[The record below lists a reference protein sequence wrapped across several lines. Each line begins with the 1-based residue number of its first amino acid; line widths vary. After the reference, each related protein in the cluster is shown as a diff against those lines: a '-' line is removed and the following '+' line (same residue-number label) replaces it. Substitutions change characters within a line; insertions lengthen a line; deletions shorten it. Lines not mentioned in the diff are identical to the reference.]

1 MIRVFKRELSRIWHN
16 PRYVI
21 LLTLGVALAFT
32 FFATLTKEGMPEKL
46 PVAVV
51 DMDHTY
57 LSRRLCHE
65 LEATQGVTIAAVY
78 DNHTEARQAMQRG
91 EIFAFYEIPKGTYNE
106 LLQFHAPHFG
116 LYTNTSYLLA
126 GMLSYK
132 QLATM
137 GMLAAGAVQRE
148 VFRKKGYDEEKI
160 MGIIQPVEMDTH
172 LVGNPLSSY
181 RIYLMTTIIPALI
194 SFIALLH
201 SIYVLAR
208 EREER
213 TVRNLLRKAKGDRM
227 KAVVGKLLPYTI
239 HYTLLLFIANLLMF
253 GPMHFPFEGSWP
265 LMMLNSVLL
274 IFAVQCV
281 AVFIAGLVPEI
292 SLGIGAV
299 YGALCFSLSGFSFPI
314 EAMPRVFTGISWLYP
329 IRHYYLNYCD
339 IAIFGN
345 GPQHCWPHICAL
357 VAFGLLGL
365 IGVIACRQ
373 YEKGEV
379 KDYGLKVMGYRGAG
393 AVNPPLHSITHNLS
407 PITVLSDIWAVFTAE
422 VRRVFTSKIT
432 MLAFFVATVIYPV
445 VFCLIYGTEYMHN
458 MPVAVVDESHCE
470 ASKRFIHK
478 LEATPELTVSYR
490 CNTMAEAE
498 QLMRDHRVHA
508 ILYIPRDYAE
518 HIATMRTARIAMFCD
533 MSSFYYYK
541 SAATGGSFVLIDE
554 MHTIELQRFG
564 MAGTTGQQATDLV
577 QPAVYDDV
585 RLYNPSGGFASFFV
599 PALLILVI
607 QQSLF
612 FGITVLCGQAN
623 EDRRALRLIPP
634 HLRNRSIHR
643 VTFGRLLCFLLLYVP
658 VTLVDLWIIPRLF
671 GLPQLGNLHDV
682 ILFILPLLVA
692 VACMGMTVGN
702 LFVRHELSGLLSLL
716 WFSVLLFFMSGIV
729 WPQSNMPV
737 FWHALSYLFPSTPG
751 IQGFVGITSM
761 GATLAEVRSQYLTLW
776 IQAGAWF
783 TAACLSLRLVKKY
796 GTK

>member
-16 PRYVI
+16 PRHVI
-21 LLTLGVALAFT
+21 LLTLGVMLAFT
-32 FFATLTKEGMPEKL
+32 FFATLTREGMPEKL

-65 LEATQGVTIAAVY
+65 LEATQGVKVAAVY
-78 DNHTEARQAMQRG
+78 DNHTQARQAMQRG

-148 VFRKKGYDEEKI
+148 VFRKKGFDEEKI
-160 MGIIQPVEMDTH
+160 MGLIMPVEFDTH

-181 RIYLMTTIIPALI
+181 KIYLMTTLIPAII

-201 SIYVLAR
+201 SIYVLFR

-213 TVRNLLRKAKGDRM
+213 TVRNLMRQARGNRM
-227 KAVVGKLLPYTI
+227 HAFMGKLLPYTI
-239 HYTLLLFIANLLMF
+239 LYSLLLLIANLLMF
-253 GPMHFPFEGSWP
+253 GPMHFPFEGNWL
-265 LMMLNSVLL
+265 LMMANSVML
-274 IFAVQCV
+274 IAAVQCV
-281 AVFIAGLVPEI
+281 AVLIVTLVPEI

-314 EAMPRVFTGISWLYP
+314 EAMPRAFSGISWLYP

-345 GPQHCWPHICAL
+345 GLEHTWPHFAAL
-357 VAFGLLGL
+357 LAFGIAGL
-365 IGVIACRQ
+365 AGVFACKQ
-373 YEKGEV
+373 YEDEPKYEQ
-379 KDYGLKVMGYRGAG
+379 KFKNADNQPK
-393 AVNPPLHSITHNLS
+393 SINSKLS
-407 PITVLSDIWAVFTAE
+407 ILVDIWDVFTSE
-422 VRRVFTSKIT
+422 IRRVFTNKIV
-432 MLAFFVATVIYPV
+432 MLAFFIATILYPV

-458 MPVAVVDESHCE
+458 MPVAVVDESRCE
-470 ASKRFIHK
+470 ASKRFAHK
-478 LEATPELTVSYR
+478 LDATPEVNVCYR
-490 CNTMAEAE
+490 CNTMTEAE

-508 ILYIPRDYAE
+508 IYYIPADFSRRLAQ
-518 HIATMRTARIAMFCD
+518 MRTARIGVFCD

-554 MHTIELQRFG
+554 MHTIELERMG
-564 MAGTTGQQATDLV
+564 MAGTTGQQATDMV
-577 QPAVYDDV
+577 QPAVYDDI

-612 FGITVLCGQAN
+612 FGITILCGEAN
-623 EDRRALRLIPP
+623 ENKRSLRLIPAR
-634 HLRNRSIHR
+634 LRSRSIHR
-643 VTFGRLLCFLLLYVP
+643 VTTGRLLCFLMLYVP
-658 VTLVDLWIIPRLF
+658 VTLLDLWIIPRLF
-671 GLPQLGNLHDV
+671 GLPQLGNLHD
-682 ILFILPLLVA
+682 IMLFVLPLLIA
-692 VACMGMTVGN
+692 AACMGMTIGN
-702 LFVRHELSGLLSLL
+702 FFVREQFSGLLSLL

-729 WPQSNMPV
+729 WPHSNMPT
-737 FWHALSYLFPSTPG
+737 FWHTFSYLFPSTPG
-751 IQGFVGITSM
+751 IQGFVAITSM
-761 GATLAEVRSQYLTLW
+761 GATLAEVRSHYLTLW
-776 IQAGAWF
+776 IQAGVWF
-783 TAACLSLRLVKKY
+783 TAACLSLRFIKKFR
-796 GTK
+796 KP

>member
-1 MIRVFKRELSRIWHN
+1 MFRAFKRELSRIWHY

-21 LLTLGVALAFT
+21 LMTVSVVVAFT
-32 FFATLTKEGMPEKL
+32 FFATLTREGLPEKL

-65 LEATQGVTIAAVY
+65 LEATQGVSVAAVY
-78 DNHTEARQAMQRG
+78 DNHTQARQAMQRG

-148 VFRKKGYDEEKI
+148 VLRKKGYGEEQI
-160 MGIIQPVEMDTH
+160 MGLIQPVEMDTH

-181 RIYLMTTIIPALI
+181 KIYLMTTIIPAII
-194 SFIALLH
+194 SFMALLH

-213 TVRNLLRKAKGDRM
+213 TLRNLLRKTRGNRLHAI
-227 KAVVGKLLPYTI
+227 AGKLLPYTI
-239 HYTLLLFIANLLMF
+239 LYCLLLLIANLVMF
-253 GPMHFPFEGSWP
+253 GPMHFPFEGSWL
-265 LMMLNSVLL
+265 LMMLNSMLL
-274 IFAVQCV
+274 IFAVQCA
-281 AVFIAGLVPEI
+281 AVFIACLVPDI

-314 EAMPRVFTGISWLYP
+314 EAMPRAFTGISWLYP

-339 IAIFGN
+339 IALFGN
-345 GPQHCWPHICAL
+345 GLEHCWPHFCAL
-357 VAFGLLGL
+357 VAFGLMGL
-365 IGVIACRQ
+365 AGVLASKQFFGDNRKSGTSDNVEYGVQHYSLERQ
-373 YEKGEV
+373 S
-379 KDYGLKVMGYRGAG
+379 
-393 AVNPPLHSITHNLS
+393 PLR
-407 PITVLSDIWAVFTAE
+407 DIWDVFTAE

-432 MLAFFVATVIYPV
+432 MLAFFVATVLYPV

-458 MPVAVVDESHCE
+458 MPVAVVDESRCE
-470 ASKRFIHK
+470 DSKRFVHK
-478 LEATPELTVSYR
+478 LEASPELTVAYR
-490 CNTMAEAE
+490 CNTMSEAE
-498 QLMRDHRVHA
+498 ELMRDHRVHA
-508 ILYIPRDYAE
+508 ILYIPRDYADRL
-518 HIATMRTARIAMFCD
+518 ATMRTARIAMFCD

-541 SAATGGSFVLIDE
+541 SAATGGNFVLIDE
-554 MHTIELQRFG
+554 MHTIELQRYGKAG
-564 MAGTTGQQATDLV
+564 MTGRQADDML
-577 QPAVYDDV
+577 QPVVYDDV

-612 FGITVLCGQAN
+612 FGITVMCGQAN

-634 HLRNRSIHR
+634 RLRSKSIHR

-671 GLPQLGNLHDV
+671 GLPQLGTLHDV
-682 ILFILPLLVA
+682 LLFVLPLLVA

-702 LFVRHELSGLLSLL
+702 LFVRQQLSGLLCLL
-716 WFSVLLFFMSGIV
+716 WFSVILFFISGIV
-729 WPQSNMPV
+729 WPQGNMPA
-737 FWHALSYLFPSTPG
+737 FWRTLSYLFPSTPG
-751 IQGFVGITSM
+751 IQGFVGITST
-761 GATLAEVRSQYLTLW
+761 GATLAEVRRQYLTLW

-783 TAACLSLRLVKKY
+783 MAACLSLRLMKRFRKA
-796 GTK
+796 

>member
-1 MIRVFKRELSRIWHN
+1 MYRVFKRELWRIRQN

-21 LLTLGVALAFT
+21 LLTLAVAVAFT
-32 FFATLTKEGMPEKL
+32 FFATLTREGLPEKL

-51 DMDHTY
+51 DMDHSY

-65 LEATQGVTIAAVY
+65 LEATQGVTVAAVY

-148 VFRKKGYDEEKI
+148 VLRKKGYDEEQL
-160 MGIIQPVEMDTH
+160 MGLIQPVEMDTH

-181 RIYLMTTIIPALI
+181 KIYLMTTLLPAII

-213 TVRNLLRKAKGDRM
+213 TVRQLLRKAKGDRA
-227 KAVVGKLLPYTI
+227 KAIVGKLLPYTI
-239 HYTLLLFIANLLMF
+239 HYSLLLLVANLLMF
-253 GPMHFPFEGSWP
+253 GPMHFPFEGSWL

-274 IFAVQCV
+274 IAAVQCA

-345 GPQHCWPHICAL
+345 GMEHCWPHFCAL
-357 VAFGLLGL
+357 VAFGVLGVVG
-365 IGVIACRQ
+365 IVGCRQ
-373 YEKGEV
+373 YEKELNVDSGKMKEESSAAASGKPSV
-379 KDYGLKVMGYRGAG
+379 S
-393 AVNPPLHSITHNLS
+393 NFNLS
-407 PITVLSDIWAVFTAE
+407 VLTDIWTVFTAE
-422 VRRVFTSKIT
+422 VRRVFSSKIT
-432 MLAFFVATVIYPV
+432 LLAFFVATILYPV

-458 MPVAVVDESHCE
+458 MPVAVVDESRCE
-470 ASKRFIHK
+470 ASSRFVRK
-478 LEATPELTVSYR
+478 LDATPELTVAYR

-498 QLMRDHRVHA
+498 RLMADHRVHA

-518 HIATMRTARIAMFCD
+518 KLASMRTARIAMFCD

-541 SAATGGSFVLIDE
+541 SAATGGNFVLIDE
-554 MHTIELQRFG
+554 MHTIELQRMG
-564 MAGTTGQQATDLV
+564 QAGTTGRQAADMV
-577 QPAVYDDV
+577 QPVVYDDV

-599 PALLILVI
+599 PALLVLVI

-634 HLRNRSIHR
+634 HLRSRSIHR

-671 GLPQLGNLHDV
+671 GLPQLGTLRDV
-682 ILFILPLLVA
+682 LLFALPLLVA

-702 LFVRHELSGLLSLL
+702 IFVHEQLSGLLSLL

-729 WPQSNMPV
+729 WPQSNMPDV
-737 FWHALSYLFPSTPG
+737 WRWFSHLFPSTPG
-751 IQGFVGITSM
+751 IQGYVGIAST
-761 GATLAEVRSQYLTLW
+761 GATLAEVRRQYLTLW

-783 TAACLSLRLVKKY
+783 TAACLSLRFVKRFKR
-796 GTK
+796 

>member
-1 MIRVFKRELSRIWHN
+1 MIRVVKRELSRIWHN

-21 LLTLGVALAFT
+21 LLTLGVMLAFT
-32 FFATLTKEGMPEKL
+32 FFATLTKEGLPEKL
-46 PVAVV
+46 PVGVV

-65 LEATQGVTIAAVY
+65 LEATQGVTIEAVY
-78 DNHTEARQAMQRG
+78 DNHTEARKAMQRG

-160 MGIIQPVEMDTH
+160 MGLIMPVEFDTH

-181 RIYLMTTIIPALI
+181 KIYLMTTIIPAII

-201 SIYVLAR
+201 SIYVLIR

-213 TVRNLLRKAKGDRM
+213 TVRNLMRQARGNRM
-227 KAVVGKLLPYTI
+227 HAFMGKLLPYTML
-239 HYTLLLFIANLLMF
+239 YSLLLLIANLLMF
-253 GPMHFPFEGSWP
+253 GPMHFPFEGSWL
-265 LMMLNSVLL
+265 LMMANSIMLVA
-274 IFAVQCV
+274 AVQCV
-281 AVFIAGLVPEI
+281 AVLIVNLVPDI
-292 SLGIGAV
+292 GMGIGAV

-345 GPQHCWPHICAL
+345 GLEHTWPHFVAL
-357 VAFGLLGL
+357 LVFGIAGLAGIAFGK
-365 IGVIACRQ
+365 R
-373 YEKGEV
+373 YEEEV
-379 KDYGLKVMGYRGAG
+379 EEEQRFNSTDLFAKT
-393 AVNPPLHSITHNLS
+393 VNSKFSIL
-407 PITVLSDIWAVFTAE
+407 VDIWDVFTAE
-422 VRRVFTSKIT
+422 IRRVFTNKMVI
-432 MLAFFVATVIYPV
+432 LAFFVATILYPV
-445 VFCLIYGTEYMHN
+445 VFCLIYSTEYMHN
-458 MPVAVVDESHCE
+458 MPVAVVDESRCE
-470 ASKRFIHK
+470 ASKRFAHK
-478 LEATPELTVSYR
+478 IDATPEVDVHYR

-498 QLMRDHRVHA
+498 QLMRDHRIHA
-508 ILYIPRDYAE
+508 IYYIPADFSQRLAK
-518 HIATMRTARIAMFCD
+518 MQTARIGVFCD
-533 MSSFYYYK
+533 MGSFYYYK

-554 MHTIELQRFG
+554 MHTIELERMG
-564 MAGTTGQQATDLV
+564 MAGTTGQQATDMV

-612 FGITVLCGQAN
+612 FGITILCGESN
-623 EDRRALRLIPP
+623 ENRRALRLIPP
-634 HLRNRSIHR
+634 RLRSKSIHR
-643 VTFGRLLCFLLLYVP
+643 VTIGRVLCFLLLYVP
-658 VTLVDLWIIPRLF
+658 VTLLVLWIIPRLF
-671 GLPQLGNLHDV
+671 GLPQLGNLYD
-682 ILFILPLLVA
+682 ILLFILPLLIA
-692 VACMGMTVGN
+692 VVCMGLTIGN
-702 LFVRHELSGLLSLL
+702 FFVRQQLSGLLGLL

-729 WPQSNMPV
+729 WPHSNMPV
-737 FWHALSYLFPSTPG
+737 FWNTLSYLFPSTPG
-751 IQGFVGITSM
+751 IQGFVGITST
-761 GATLAEVRSQYLTLW
+761 GATLEEVREHYLTLW

-783 TAACLSLRLVKKY
+783 TAACYSLRFIKKY
-796 GTK
+796 RKP

>member
-1 MIRVFKRELSRIWHN
+1 MYRAFKRELSRIWHK

-21 LLTLGVALAFT
+21 LLTLGVVVAFT
-32 FFATLTKEGMPEKL
+32 FFATLTREGLPEKL
-46 PVAVV
+46 PVGVV

-65 LEATQGVTIAAVY
+65 LEATQGVTVAAVY

-91 EIFAFYEIPKGTYNE
+91 EIFAFYEIPNGTYNE

-148 VFRKKGYDEEKI
+148 VLRKKGYDEEQT
-160 MGIIQPVEMDTH
+160 MGLIQPVEMDTH

-181 RIYLMTTIIPALI
+181 KIYLMTTIIPAII
-194 SFIALLH
+194 SFMALLH

-213 TVRNLLRKAKGDRM
+213 TVRNLLRKARGNRLR
-227 KAVVGKLLPYTI
+227 AIVGKLLPYTM
-239 HYTLLLFIANLLMF
+239 HYSFLLMVANLLMF
-253 GPMHFPFEGSWP
+253 GPMHFPFEGSWL

-274 IFAVQCV
+274 IFAVQCA

-299 YGALCFSLSGFSFPI
+299 YGALCFSLSGFSFPV

-345 GPQHCWPHICAL
+345 GLEHCWPHFCAL
-357 VAFGLLGL
+357 LAFGLIGL
-365 IGVIACRQ
+365 VGVLAMKQ
-373 YEKGEV
+373 YVSGEK
-379 KDYGLKVMGYRGAG
+379 MGKTSLLISNSFSEKQSYLR
-393 AVNPPLHSITHNLS
+393 
-407 PITVLSDIWAVFTAE
+407 DIWDVFTAE

-432 MLAFFVATVIYPV
+432 MLAFFVATILYPV

-458 MPVAVVDESHCE
+458 MPVAVVDEAASE
-470 ASKRFIHK
+470 DSKRFVHK
-478 LEATPELTVSYR
+478 LEATPELTVAYR

-508 ILYIPRDYAE
+508 VLYIPHDYSNRLA
-518 HIATMRTARIAMFCD
+518 AMRTARIAMFCD

-541 SAATGGSFVLIDE
+541 SAATGGNFVLIDE
-554 MHTIELQRFG
+554 MHTIELQRYGKAG
-564 MAGTTGQQATDLV
+564 MTGRQADDMM
-577 QPAVYDDV
+577 QPVVYDDV

-623 EDRRALRLIPP
+623 EDRRALRLIPT
-634 HLRNRSIHR
+634 HLRTKSIHR
-643 VTFGRLLCFLLLYVP
+643 VTFGRLLCYLLLYVP

-671 GLPQLGNLHDV
+671 GLPQLGTLYDV
-682 ILFILPLLVA
+682 LLFALPMLIA

-702 LFVRHELSGLLSLL
+702 LFVRQQLSGLLSLL

-737 FWHALSYLFPSTPG
+737 LWRTLSYLFPSTPG
-751 IQGFVGITSM
+751 IQGFVGITST

-783 TAACLSLRLVKKY
+783 TAACLSLRFIKRYRKA
-796 GTK
+796 

>member
-21 LLTLGVALAFT
+21 LLTLGIVVAFT

-57 LSRRLCHE
+57 LSRRICHE
-65 LEATQGVTIAAVY
+65 LEATQGVSIAAVY
-78 DNHTEARQAMQRG
+78 DNHTQARQAMQRG

-148 VFRKKGYDEEKI
+148 VYRKKGYSEEQL
-160 MGIIQPVEMDTH
+160 MGLIQPVEMDTH

-181 RIYLMTTIIPALI
+181 KIYLMTTIIPALI

-213 TVRNLLRKAKGDRM
+213 TVRNLLRKAGGNRM
-227 KAVVGKLLPYTI
+227 KAIIGKLLPYNI
-239 HYTLLLFIANLLMF
+239 LYTLLLLIANLLMF
-253 GPMHFPFEGSWP
+253 GPMHFPFEGNWL
-265 LMMLNSVLL
+265 LMMLNSALL
-274 IFAVQCV
+274 IFAVQCA
-281 AVFIAGLVPEI
+281 AVLISSLVPEI
-292 SLGIGAV
+292 CLGIGAV

-345 GPQHCWPHICAL
+345 GLGHCWPHLCAL
-357 VAFGLLGL
+357 LAFGLMG
-365 IGVIACRQ
+365 IVGVAWTSRLQDIADAKSQRPEAPKFQ
-373 YEKGEV
+373 RPESKF
-379 KDYGLKVMGYRGAG
+379 
-393 AVNPPLHSITHNLS
+393 HI
-407 PITVLSDIWAVFTAE
+407 LSDIWDVFTAE
-422 VRRVFTSKIT
+422 VRRVFSSKMT
-432 MLAFFVATVIYPV
+432 MLAFFVATILYPV

-518 HIATMRTARIAMFCD
+518 KLASMRTARIALFCD

-541 SAATGGSFVLIDE
+541 SAATGGNFVLIDE
-554 MHTIELQRFG
+554 MHTIELQRFD
-564 MAGTTGQQATDLV
+564 MAGTTGRQAADLM
-577 QPAVYDDV
+577 QPVVYDDV

-612 FGITVLCGQAN
+612 FGICILCGQAN

-634 HLRNRSIHR
+634 RLRSRSIHR
-643 VTFGRLLCFLLLYVP
+643 VTFGRLLCFLLLYLP
-658 VTLVDLWIIPRLF
+658 VTLIDLWIIPRIF
-671 GLPQLGNLHDV
+671 GLPQLGNLHDI

-702 LFVRHELSGLLSLL
+702 LFVRQQLSGLLSLL

-729 WPQSNMPV
+729 WPQANMPA
-737 FWHALSYLFPSTPG
+737 FWRAFSHLFPSTPG

-761 GATLAEVRSQYLTLW
+761 GAPLAEVRSHYLTLW

-783 TAACLSLRLVKKY
+783 TAACLSLRFIKKY
-796 GTK
+796 TKP